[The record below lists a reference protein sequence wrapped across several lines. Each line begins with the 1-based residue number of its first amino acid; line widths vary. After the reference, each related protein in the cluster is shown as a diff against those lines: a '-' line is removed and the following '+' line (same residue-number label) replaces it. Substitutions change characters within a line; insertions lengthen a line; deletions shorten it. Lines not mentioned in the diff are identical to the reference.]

1 MKAKNTSGFTLIE
14 VAVAGALVA
23 LLSACAFRGIA
34 VVEQNSR
41 ATALRIAAQGACLNR
56 YEELKAVAFENIS
69 EEFYPAQ
76 QVVLA
81 SMSKDPSRGLLMGT
95 VKTAITNVVEDGA
108 EFAMVDITCTWT
120 FRGRTR
126 SEELHGLIANQYST
140 YAESGSLSTGD
151 LELNPN
157 FERPVMFYALATDG
171 SVYTQSTLASMP
183 ASFEAVTIVM
193 KPGGK
198 QAQEISLGEEHK
210 HVSNDK
216 IVSYIARD
224 PGTPI
229 MVNFARTTNP
239 ETNGTDYR
247 ISLYSEA
254 VSFSYM

>member
-41 ATALRIAAQGACLNR
+41 ATAQRIAAQGACLNR

-69 EEFYPAQ
+69 EEFYPDR

-95 VKTAITNVVEDGA
+95 VHTAITNVVEDGA
-108 EFAMVDITCTWT
+108 EFAMVDIKCTWM

-198 QAQEISLGEEHK
+198 QAQEISLGSESK

-247 ISLYSEA
+247 ISLSSEA

>member
-14 VAVAGALVA
+14 VAVAGALMA
-23 LLSACAFRGIA
+23 LLSACVFRGIV
-34 VVEQNSR
+34 VVEQSSR
-41 ATALRIAAQGACLNR
+41 ATAQRIAAQGACMNR

-69 EEFYPAQ
+69 EEFYPPA

-81 SMSKDPSRGLLMGT
+81 SMSKDPARGRLMGT
-95 VKTAITNVVEDGA
+95 VFTAITNVVENGA
-108 EFAMVDITCTWT
+108 EFAMVDIRCSWT

-126 SEELHGLIANQYST
+126 TEELHGLIANQYST
-140 YAESGSLSTGD
+140 YAEAGSLSTGD
-151 LELNPN
+151 LDLNPN

-171 SVYTQSTLASMP
+171 SVYTQSTLSEMP
-183 ASFEAVTIVM
+183 DSFEAVTVVM

-198 QAQEISLGEEHK
+198 QSQEISLGSSSK
-210 HVSNDK
+210 SVSNDK

-229 MVNFARTTNP
+229 TVNFAKTTNP
-239 ETNGTDYR
+239 DTNGTDYR
-247 ISLYSEA
+247 ISLSSDA

>member
-1 MKAKNTSGFTLIE
+1 
-14 VAVAGALVA
+14 
-23 LLSACAFRGIA
+23 
-34 VVEQNSR
+34 
-41 ATALRIAAQGACLNR
+41 
-56 YEELKAVAFENIS
+56 
-69 EEFYPAQ
+69 
-76 QVVLA
+76 
-81 SMSKDPSRGLLMGT
+81 
-95 VKTAITNVVEDGA
+95 
-108 EFAMVDITCTWT
+108 
-120 FRGRTR
+120 
-126 SEELHGLIANQYST
+126 
-140 YAESGSLSTGD
+140 
-151 LELNPN
+151 
-157 FERPVMFYALATDG
+157 MFYALATDG

-198 QAQEISLGEEHK
+198 QAQEISLGEESK